1 MFPIDLSTIKKKQK
15 NKKNTQKSFR
25 NILKE
30 KKLNT
35 NLMKAKLI
43 TAKEHQR
50 IQKIIKHRA
59 LLLEP
64 RKDLQLTKKSQQN
77 NGTKRKS
84 SNKPKTNQ
92 TTKK

>member
-1 MFPIDLSTIKKKQK
+1 MFPIDLSTIKKKK

-43 TAKEHQR
+43 TAKEH
-50 IQKIIKHRA
+50 
-59 LLLEP
+59 
-64 RKDLQLTKKSQQN
+64 
-77 NGTKRKS
+77 
-84 SNKPKTNQ
+84 
-92 TTKK
+92 